1 MKHRIEKI
9 QGLFDQFPDLSEEAK
24 TAFSSEIETH
34 SYERGDLLEQEGVVC
49 NHLHFIVEGSARS
62 FYVRDNR
69 DITVSFSLE
78 KEFLTAMHSFIS
90 RKPSYENIEAMEKSI
105 IAKISHESLRKL
117 FEKHHD
123 IERSYRLIL
132 EQYYVTLEEQQLFTK
147 FKSARDRYLDLMEY
161 RPRIIHKAS
170 VGQIASYLDMSIE
183 TLSRIRGKI

>member
-1 MKHRIEKI
+1 MEKI
-9 QGLFDQFPDLSEEAK
+9 LGMFDLFPDLSEESK
-24 TAFSSEIETH
+24 NAFGREIETL
-34 SYERGDLLEQEGVVC
+34 SFDKGELLEQEGKVC
-49 NHLHFIVEGSARS
+49 NHLYFIIEGSARS
-62 FYVRDNR
+62 FYVKENK

-90 RKPSYENIEAMEKSI
+90 RKPSYENIEAMEKTRVARI
-105 IAKISHESLRKL
+105 KYEALLKL

-123 IERSYRLIL
+123 LERTYRLIL
-132 EQYYVTLEEQQLFTK
+132 EQYYITLEEQLIFAK

-161 RPRIIHKAS
+161 RPKIIHKAS